1 MAQSSGEDQKGYLT
15 GQLLIAMPSM
25 TDSRFA
31 RTVIYMCV
39 HNESGAMG
47 IVLNKL
53 LKEISF
59 SQLLAQF
66 EISTN
71 SGLTHRHIHFGGPV
85 EQGRGFVLHSDEYHR
100 DGTVMVSDGISLTAT
115 LDVLKN
121 IAAGDG
127 PQASLLALGYAGW
140 TASQLENELQAN
152 AWLTVPADPDLVFDA
167 NFSTKWERA
176 MAKLGID
183 RNFLSAE
190 AGHA

>member
-1 MAQSSGEDQKGYLT
+1 MAKTTGPDQAGYLT
-15 GQLLIAMPSM
+15 GQLLIAMPNM

-31 RTVIYMCV
+31 RAVIYMCV

-47 IVLNKL
+47 IVVNKL
-53 LKEISF
+53 LKDISF
-59 SQLLAQF
+59 LQLLAQF
-66 EISTN
+66 EIPSDSALAN
-71 SGLTHRHIHFGGPV
+71 RHIHFGGPV
-85 EQGRGFVLHSDEYHR
+85 EQGRGFVLHSDEYNR
-100 DGTVMVSDGISLTAT
+100 EGTVAVSDGIALTAT
-115 LDVLKN
+115 LDILKH

-127 PQASLLALGYAGW
+127 PQESLLALGYAGW

-152 AWLTVPADPDLVFDA
+152 AWLTVPADPSLVLDA

-183 RNFLSAE
+183 QTFLSSE

>member
-1 MAQSSGEDQKGYLT
+1 MAHSSGEDQKGYLT

-66 EISTN
+66 EISAN
-71 SGLTHRHIHFGGPV
+71 SGLIHRNIHFGGPV
-85 EQGRGFVLHSDEYHR
+85 EQGRGFVLHSDEYQR
-100 DGTVMVSDGISLTAT
+100 DGTVMVSDGIALTAT

-183 RNFLSAE
+183 RHFLSTE